1 MDTFFGQ
8 NSDMHKAHNLAQ
20 ASRKPPSPMPPPN
33 KIQVS
38 TTPKKPAPQI
48 IKKPAPLSPK
58 KPAASFPSPI
68 PEPLPFAPP
77 KQTRILQYLYVI
89 SSTI

>member
-1 MDTFFGQ
+1 MDTFFDQ

-20 ASRKPPSPMPPPN
+20 TSRKPSSPMPSPN

-38 TTPKKPAPQI
+38 TTPKKPTPQI

-58 KPAASFPSPI
+58 KPAVSFWSPI
-68 PEPLPFAPP
+68 PESLPSAPP
-77 KQTRILQYLYVI
+77 KQTRILQYLCVI
-89 SSTI
+89 ASTI